1 MIFEYT
7 KNGEK
12 VTNDYYEEGYTTFCY
27 FENKDNEVV
36 FLRMVDKCTG
46 ESTTHVFD
54 NVNGEVFTKDY
65 IYFVKVTD
73 TNENIIVEENTR
85 IYNCDAHTKVYGV
98 CADGKCKVEVLSV
111 ERANERF
118 AIMKLGSVK
127 YGSVGVNYD
136 YPEGFNKNNSIVLSF
151 MGNGELS
158 PGNFI
163 ITLKDNA
170 ISVEVNNSVS
180 NAILVLMKMEF

>member
-7 KNGEK
+7 KNGVK
-12 VTNDYYEEGYTTFCY
+12 VANDYYEEGYTTFCY

-73 TNENIIVEENTR
+73 THENILVEENTR

-111 ERANERF
+111 DRANKMF
-118 AIMKLGSVK
+118 AIVDHGTLRAGKHQF
-127 YGSVGVNYD
+127 D
-136 YPEGFNKNNSIVLSF
+136 YPEGFNKNNTFPIPYIGSDIASIKLEDNYYELYSGVSF
-151 MGNGELS
+151 GAKLM
-158 PGNFI
+158 FI
-163 ITLKDNA
+163 K
-170 ISVEVNNSVS
+170 SKV
-180 NAILVLMKMEF
+180 